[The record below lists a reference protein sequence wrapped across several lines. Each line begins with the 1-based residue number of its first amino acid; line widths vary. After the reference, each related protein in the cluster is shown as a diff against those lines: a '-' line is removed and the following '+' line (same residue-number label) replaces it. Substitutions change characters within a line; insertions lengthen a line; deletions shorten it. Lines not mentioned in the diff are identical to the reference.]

1 MLHKLLIAA
10 AVGALTAGAA
20 QAQMTG
26 NVAGTGPGVD
36 DGFHMNM
43 MPGPPQSPENA
54 EAERRYQETLRNK
67 IPDKKVSND
76 PWRTVRP
83 TKQQQ

>member
-10 AVGALTAGAA
+10 AVVALTAGAV

-26 NVAGTGPGVD
+26 NVAGTGPVPD
-36 DGFHMNM
+36 DGFNMNM
-43 MPGPPQSPENA
+43 MPSVPQSRENA
-54 EAERRYQETLRNK
+54 EAERKYQETLKNK

-83 TKQQQ
+83 TKPQQ